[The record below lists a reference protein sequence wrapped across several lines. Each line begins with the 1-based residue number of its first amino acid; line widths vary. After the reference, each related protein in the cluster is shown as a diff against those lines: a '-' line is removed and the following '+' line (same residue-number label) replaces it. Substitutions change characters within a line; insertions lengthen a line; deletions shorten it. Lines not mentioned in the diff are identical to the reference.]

1 MMKDNNSNSREPEVL
16 RKMFT
21 QNISEPFSQK
31 LIKEIRKVLRQHSIS
46 APPSQELIKEVY
58 QTHNERY
65 IRIQE
70 KFGIDNMHFRNDPLK
85 IAAFWLENR
94 PKDPDHD
101 PAPIDEIIIKSS
113 KGSVSIKSTDLI
125 LSMLEPIISSY
136 AGQSNE
142 DIKARINN
150 ENKYRKLSGKRRGKY
165 GNHYKSRKA
174 KALNKL
180 LDKYPFASKTDK
192 KVLIYKLMY
201 IRGLRIESKDNYYYN
216 PFDRSHRED
225 IRKNI
230 DRFLC

>member
-1 MMKDNNSNSREPEVL
+1 MKDYFKYIRQNSNSLESIAEVL
-16 RKMFT
+16 
-21 QNISEPFSQK
+21 Q
-31 LIKEIRKVLRQHSIS
+31 EIFCQHSIS

-58 QTHNERY
+58 QTQDERFLHF
-65 IRIQE
+65 QE
-70 KFGIDNMHFRNDPLK
+70 KFGTDNMHFRNDPLK

-101 PAPIDEIIIKSS
+101 PAPIDEIIIKSK
-113 KGSVSIKSTDLI
+113 KGSVSIKAADII

-142 DIKARINN
+142 DIKARINLEN
-150 ENKYRKLSGKRRGKY
+150 EYRELSGKRRGKF
-165 GNHYKSRKA
+165 GSRYKSRKA

-192 KVLIYKLMY
+192 YLLIYKLMY
-201 IRGLRIESKDNYYYN
+201 IRGLRIKSKDNYYYN
-216 PFDRSHRED
+216 PFDPSQRED

-230 DRFLC
+230 DRFLR